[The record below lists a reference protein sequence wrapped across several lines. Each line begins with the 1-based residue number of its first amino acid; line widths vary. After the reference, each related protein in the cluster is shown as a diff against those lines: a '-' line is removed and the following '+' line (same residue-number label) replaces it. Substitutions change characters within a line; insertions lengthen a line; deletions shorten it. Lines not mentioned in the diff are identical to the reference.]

1 MKQLYS
7 LLFATLIALCILP
20 SCSEDLYHQYEY
32 EPSLEEGLYLSFAP
46 ERLEFNSIGGEIT
59 AHIETSFHWEISNL
73 PEWLSISKMTGD
85 YSGEITFTA
94 QPNISDSDRE
104 ATFTI
109 FISNGYKQRFYSFQV
124 IQSSFYLVNG
134 LSENFSSG
142 IPTNW
147 HVFDYS
153 DITGI
158 SSSDAT
164 WEAGDY
170 FGCNSAKACVTR
182 QYTSI
187 QNPCESWLVT
197 PAIRNPDGVLYL
209 TFDSLAAM
217 SVEDV
222 NAELE
227 VYLMT
232 DSIPQQG
239 YKIQLHPILAEPT
252 SIISSTP
259 KWTHSGNVRLDEL
272 MTGVVYIGF
281 RYIPKPGS
289 SEVTDTQWHIT
300 NVTVTSDLN
309 EDDVMSGSG
318 TPDDPF
324 NINSVNAVGNMS
336 DVWVEGY
343 ICGYVSGTSFDTGAI
358 FTTGDVKTN
367 IILSSSPQN
376 FDILCPMQ
384 LPTGEVRDNLN
395 LCDNPGNLGRRIK
408 VRCDIGTYFGRPGLK
423 NVTEWQF
430 M

>member
-73 PEWLSISKMTGD
+73 PEWLSISEMTGD
-85 YSGEITFTA
+85 YEGDITFTA
-94 QPNISDSDRE
+94 QPNTTGSDRYAE
-104 ATFTI
+104 FTV
-109 FISNGYKQRFYSFQV
+109 FISNGYQQRSYTYQV
-124 IQSSFYLVNG
+124 IQYDINAVAY
-134 LSENFSSG
+134 LSENFSYG
-142 IPTNW
+142 IPEDW
-147 HVFDYS
+147 HIFDYPYS
-153 DITGI
+153 TR
-158 SSSDAT
+158 STSSDAT
-164 WEAGDY
+164 WEEGSY
-170 FGCNSAKACVTR
+170 LGRSSAKACVTR
-182 QYTSI
+182 QYTATT
-187 QNPCESWLVT
+187 NACESWLVT
-197 PAIRNPDGVLYL
+197 PAIHNPDGKLYIS
-209 TFDSLAAM
+209 FESLAAM

-232 DSIPQQG
+232 DSIPQQAD
-239 YKIQLHPILAEPT
+239 KIQLNPILADPT
-252 SIISSTP
+252 YILSTTP
-259 KWTHSGNVRLDEL
+259 EWKHSGNIRLDQFA
-272 MTGVVYIGF
+272 GVVYIGF
-281 RYIPKPGS
+281 RYIPQTGV
-289 SEVTDTQWHIT
+289 SEITATQWHIT

-309 EDDVMSGSG
+309 EDNVMSGSG
-318 TPDDPF
+318 SADDPF
-324 NINSVNAVGNMS
+324 DINSVNAVGNMS